1 LVFFLIGLTLF
12 YWQSRMLE
20 NSADAGAVRL
30 TGDPEALMTGLLKLG
45 RLNLMPIQWGR
56 VAGTLLTHPSTLK
69 RVERIAKIGKVPA
82 ARVQEIV
89 SQYQQSGGTM
99 DELPVAAKEET
110 FSEAIAPA
118 QRVTTTAKA
127 AESATNKLWALLFF
141 HIAPAAA
148 IADVIELLP
157 LAGTALTAAYIA
169 GALVCVAM
177 YGTALLWMGTWGR
190 LRLKEQF
197 LAK

>member
-1 LVFFLIGLTLF
+1 TLLRAVLTFVVGQFASPLTVSERGAVQLASLVNGINTFSELDLVFFLIGLTLF

-110 FSEAIAPA
+110 FSE
-118 QRVTTTAKA
+118 
-127 AESATNKLWALLFF
+127 
-141 HIAPAAA
+141 
-148 IADVIELLP
+148 
-157 LAGTALTAAYIA
+157 
-169 GALVCVAM
+169 
-177 YGTALLWMGTWGR
+177 
-190 LRLKEQF
+190 
-197 LAK
+197 